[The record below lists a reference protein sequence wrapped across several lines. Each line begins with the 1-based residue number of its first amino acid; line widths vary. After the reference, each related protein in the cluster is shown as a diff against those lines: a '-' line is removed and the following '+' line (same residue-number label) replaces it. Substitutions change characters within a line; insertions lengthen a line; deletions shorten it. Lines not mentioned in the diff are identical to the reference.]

1 MNVVRE
7 ESRVVVEH
15 LLEVRDDPPRVR
27 RVPMEPASDLVID
40 APSGHGGQGAR
51 DDRPQA
57 LLPRAA
63 VAGHDPLHRP
73 GMGELLL
80 SRDASVDGVE
90 WPSKGFY
97 VSLHILLVRDSFFHL
112 WFPALR
118 ECLVERFSL
127 PPAVGAILPLLF
139 AHL

>member
-51 DDRPQA
+51 DDRPQS

-63 VAGHDPLHRP
+63 AAGHDPLHRT
-73 GMGELLL
+73 GMGESALYG
-80 SRDASVDGVE
+80 DAC
-90 WPSKGFY
+90 
-97 VSLHILLVRDSFFHL
+97 
-112 WFPALR
+112 A
-118 ECLVERFSL
+118 ER
-127 PPAVGAILPLLF
+127 VGSAWHGGR
-139 AHL
+139 AAAW